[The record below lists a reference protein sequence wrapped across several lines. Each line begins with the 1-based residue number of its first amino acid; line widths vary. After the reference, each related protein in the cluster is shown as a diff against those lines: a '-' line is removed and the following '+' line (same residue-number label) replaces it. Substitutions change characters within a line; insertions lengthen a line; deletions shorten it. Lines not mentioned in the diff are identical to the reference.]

1 MASRKPNTG
10 IAAHGAPPAVRRSAP
25 PARADQS
32 RALLEGQS
40 TILQLVA
47 QGAPLPDVLCGVARL
62 VEQHAP
68 SARCAVA
75 LFDREGRRL
84 RHVQGPHVPRKLLDA
99 VSAVAPESAAAPWA
113 AAIAGRR
120 PTMIADLAVAAT
132 AAELRQSAIAAG
144 FGACLACPIGGEG
157 DRLLG
162 MFILFYSG
170 ADAAQAEDQMVVGLL
185 SPVVRIAV
193 DLDQRLQALHS
204 ADERFTSLAASIPG
218 VVYQRLVT
226 PEGHIRYTYISE
238 GVRDLFGVAPEEV
251 LADPQALFNRHDP
264 SYAATFRERLL
275 SASRTLEMWDVEAT
289 IISRDGK
296 QKHTHAIA
304 RPHQQRDGSVLWNG
318 VILDQTRIKKA
329 EMAATAAEART
340 REAIIESLPQGL
352 TLFDADDGLTVC
364 NSAFLKL
371 YPGLEGVA
379 VAGASYAAIIR
390 AEFEHESNA
399 GTQSVDERLQARLE
413 QHATRQYTVERQLTE
428 GRWILISER
437 RTADGGTV
445 ILHTDISPLK
455 RREEE
460 RAKLQDQLY
469 RAQKMEAMGRL
480 AGGIAHDFN
489 NLLAS
494 ILGNASFLVE
504 DLPADS
510 ETWDFAEQIRTA
522 GERAKHLVQQIL
534 AFSRQQESEQT
545 NIDPESIVNET
556 VQLMRAALP
565 KSISLNLR
573 LRSGKVTIRGN
584 PTQLVQVLVNL
595 CVNARDA
602 IGNQHGSIDLETDL
616 VGPQDESAED
626 RSRARLQVNSGA
638 PRDGRQHL
646 ATAPLQPG
654 TPYLCIKVRD
664 TGCGMDA
671 RTMERMFEPFFTTK
685 EVGKGT
691 GLGLAAVHGIVSA
704 HGGVVAA
711 TSKPGH
717 GTTFDIFIPTIAAEP
732 SSGEADAVEDKP
744 CGSES
749 ILIVDD
755 EPQVSSMLA
764 KMLGRIGYKVDCFNS
779 APEAI
784 EAFKREPGSWSLVIT
799 DQTMPQMTGLEL
811 AKRILAQSPNLP
823 VILCSGYTDSVS
835 AEMVIAAGIKAF
847 LTKPVDHASLA
858 RMIREL
864 LGTRPASSP
873 AHGVRQPVANVP
885 RAADMAP

>member
-10 IAAHGAPPAVRRSAP
+10 TAAHGAPPAVRRSPP
-25 PARADQS
+25 PADADQS

-47 QGAPLPDVLCGVARL
+47 GGAPLPDVLCGIARL

-68 SARCAVA
+68 AARCAIA

-84 RHVQGPHVPRKLLDA
+84 RHVQGPHVPRELLDA
-99 VSAVAPESAAAPWA
+99 VSMVAPEAAAPWA
-113 AAIAGRR
+113 AAIVDRR
-120 PTMIADLAVAAT
+120 LTMIADLSVTA

-144 FGACLACPIGGEG
+144 FGACLACPICGEG

-170 ADAAQAEDQMVVGLL
+170 ADAAQVDDQLVVGLL

-193 DLDQRLQALHS
+193 DLEQRLQALHS

-226 PEGHIRYTYISE
+226 PEGRIRYTYISE

-371 YPGLEGVA
+371 YPRLERVA

-390 AEFEHESNA
+390 AEFEHENNT
-399 GTQSVDERLQARLE
+399 GLQSVDERLQARLE
-413 QHATRQYTVERQLTE
+413 QRATRQHTVERQLTD

-494 ILGNASFLVE
+494 ILGNATFLVE
-504 DLPADS
+504 DLPAGS

-545 NIDPESIVNET
+545 NIDPETIINET
-556 VQLMRAALP
+556 AQLMRAALP

-602 IGNQHGSIDLETDL
+602 IGDQHGSIDLETDL
-616 VGPQDESAED
+616 VAPQDESAEG
-626 RSRARLQVNSGA
+626 RSRAGLQVNSA
-638 PRDGRQHL
+638 RRDAQHL
-646 ATAPLQPG
+646 ATAPLKPG
-654 TPYLCIKVRD
+654 TQYLCIKVRD
-664 TGCGMDA
+664 TGSGMDA

-691 GLGLAAVHGIVSA
+691 GLGLAAVHGIMSG

-711 TSKPGH
+711 TSKVGH

-732 SSGEADAVEDKP
+732 TSGEAAAVEDKP

-764 KMLGRIGYKVDCFNS
+764 RMLGRIGYKVDCFNS

-784 EAFKREPGSWSLVIT
+784 EAFKRAPHSWSLVIT
-799 DQTMPQMTGLEL
+799 DQTMPQMTGIEL

-835 AEMVIAAGIKAF
+835 AEMVTAAGITAF

-864 LGTRPASSP
+864 LGTRPTSSP
-873 AHGVRQPVANVP
+873 ARGVRQPVANIP
-885 RAADMAP
+885 RAADRAP

>member
-1 MASRKPNTG
+1 
-10 IAAHGAPPAVRRSAP
+10 
-25 PARADQS
+25 
-32 RALLEGQS
+32 
-40 TILQLVA
+40 
-47 QGAPLPDVLCGVARL
+47 
-62 VEQHAP
+62 
-68 SARCAVA
+68 
-75 LFDREGRRL
+75 
-84 RHVQGPHVPRKLLDA
+84 
-99 VSAVAPESAAAPWA
+99 
-113 AAIAGRR
+113 
-120 PTMIADLAVAAT
+120 MIADLSGDAT
-132 AAELRQSAIAAG
+132 AAELRQGALAAG
-144 FGACLACPIGGEG
+144 LRACLAHPICGEG

-162 MFILFYSG
+162 MFMLFYPG
-170 ADAAQAEDQMVVGLL
+170 ADAAQPDDQVIVELL
-185 SPVVRIAV
+185 SPVMRIAV

-226 PEGHIRYTYISE
+226 PEGNIRYTYISE

-251 LADPQALFNRHDP
+251 LTDPQALFNRHDP

-275 SASRTLEMWDVEAT
+275 SASRSLEMWDVEAT

-318 VILDQTRIKKA
+318 LILDQTRIKKA
-329 EMAATAAEART
+329 ELAATAAEART

-364 NSAFLKL
+364 NSAYLKL
-371 YPGLEGVA
+371 YPRLEGIA
-379 VAGASYAAIIR
+379 VAGAGYAAVIR
-390 AEFEHESNA
+390 AEFEHETGGSL
-399 GTQSVDERLQARLE
+399 SVDERLQARVDQRRSP
-413 QHATRQYTVERQLTE
+413 QHTIERQLAD

-445 ILHTDISPLK
+445 ILHTDISTLK

-460 RAKLQDQLY
+460 RSKLQDQLY

-494 ILGNASFLVE
+494 ILGNATFLIE
-504 DLPADS
+504 DLPAGS

-545 NIDPESIVNET
+545 NIDPESIVDET

-565 KSISLNLR
+565 KSISLNLHR
-573 LRSGKVTIRGN
+573 RSDKVTIRGN
-584 PTQLVQVLVNL
+584 STQLVQVLVNL

-602 IGNQHGSIDLETDL
+602 IGNQHGSIDIEADL
-616 VGPQDESAED
+616 VGPGDGSARDE
-626 RSRARLQVNSGA
+626 ARGM

-646 ATAPLQPG
+646 ATASLQPG
-654 TPYLCIKVRD
+654 VEYLRIKVRD

-711 TSKPGH
+711 TSRAGH
-717 GTTFDIFIPTIAAEP
+717 GTTFDIFIPTIAEP
-732 SSGEADAVEDKP
+732 ASHEADAVEDKP
-744 CGSES
+744 CGSEA

-784 EAFKREPGSWSLVIT
+784 EAFRRAPGTWSLVIT

-811 AKRILAQSPNLP
+811 ARRILAQSPNLP

-835 AEMVIAAGIKAF
+835 SELVAAAGIKAF
-847 LTKPVDHASLA
+847 LTKPVDHANLA
-858 RMIREL
+858 RIIREL
-864 LGTRPASSP
+864 LG
-873 AHGVRQPVANVP
+873 
-885 RAADMAP
+885 

>member
-1 MASRKPNTG
+1 MASRKPHTG
-10 IAAHGAPPAVRRSAP
+10 TAAHGTPPAPRRSSP
-25 PARADQS
+25 PAQADQS
-32 RALLEGQS
+32 RIFLEGQS
-40 TILQLVA
+40 TILHMVA
-47 QGAPLPDVLCGVARL
+47 TGAPLPEVLCGIARL

-75 LFDREGRRL
+75 LFDRDGRRL
-84 RHVQGPHVPRKLLDA
+84 RHVQGPHIPRKLLDA
-99 VSAVAPESAAAPWA
+99 VSAVAPDSSAAPWA
-113 AAIAGRR
+113 AAVADRR
-120 PTMIADLAVAAT
+120 PTVIADLSVAAT
-132 AAELRQSAIAAG
+132 AAELRQSAIAGG
-144 FGACLACPIGGEG
+144 FLACLAYPISGEG

-162 MFILFYSG
+162 MFILFYAG
-170 ADAAQAEDQMVVGLL
+170 ADAAQPNDQMVVELL

-193 DLDQRLQALHS
+193 DLEQRLQALHS

-226 PEGHIRYTYISE
+226 PEGNIRYTYISE

-318 VILDQTRIKKA
+318 LILDQTRIKKA
-329 EMAATAAEART
+329 ELAAAAAEART

-364 NSAFLKL
+364 NSAYLKL
-371 YPGLEGVA
+371 YPRLEGVA
-379 VAGASYAAIIR
+379 VAGAGYAAVVR
-390 AEFEHESNA
+390 AEFEHESN
-399 GTQSVDERLQARLE
+399 GGSQSADERLQARLD
-413 QHATRQYTVERQLTE
+413 QRASRQYTVERQLID

-494 ILGNASFLVE
+494 ILGNATFLVE

-573 LRSGKVTIRGN
+573 LRAGKVTIRGN
-584 PTQLVQVLVNL
+584 PTQLVQVFVNL

-616 VGPQDESAED
+616 VRPGEA
-626 RSRARLQVNSGA
+626 SRGTPPASTA

-654 TPYLCIKVRD
+654 MQYLCIKVRD

-711 TSKPGH
+711 TSKPGQ

-732 SSGEADAVEDKP
+732 ASREADAVEEKP
-744 CGSES
+744 CGSEA

-784 EAFKREPGSWSLVIT
+784 EAFKRAPGNWSLVIT

-811 AKRILAQSPNLP
+811 AKRILAQSPSLP

-835 AEMVIAAGIKAF
+835 NDMVAAAGIKAF

-864 LGTRPASSP
+864 IGTRTALSP
-873 AHGVRQPVANVP
+873 ARSTQQP
-885 RAADMAP
+885 AATAPGTADRTP

>member
-10 IAAHGAPPAVRRSAP
+10 SAAHRAPPAVRRSPP
-25 PARADQS
+25 PAHADQS
-32 RALLEGQS
+32 RALLEGHS

-47 QGAPLPDVLCGVARL
+47 RGAPLPDVLCGIARL

-68 SARCAVA
+68 AARCAVA

-99 VSAVAPESAAAPWA
+99 VSAVAPESAVAPWA
-113 AAIAGRR
+113 AAIAARR
-120 PTMIADLAVAAT
+120 PTMISDLSDAAT
-132 AAELRQSAIAAG
+132 AVELRQSAIAAG
-144 FGACLACPIGGEG
+144 FGACLACPVSGEG
-157 DRLLG
+157 DRLIG
-162 MFILFYSG
+162 MFMLFYSG
-170 ADAAQAEDQMVVGLL
+170 ADAAQSDDQMAVGLL

-193 DLDQRLQALHS
+193 DLDHRLQALHS

-226 PEGHIRYTYISE
+226 PEGRIRYTYISE

-318 VILDQTRIKKA
+318 IILDQTRIKKA
-329 EMAATAAEART
+329 ELAATAAEART

-352 TLFDADDGLTVC
+352 TLFDADDALTVC

-371 YPGLEGVA
+371 YPRLEGVA

-390 AEFEHESNA
+390 AEFEHENNVGIS
-399 GTQSVDERLQARLE
+399 SVDDRLQARLE
-413 QHATRQYTVERQLTE
+413 QRATRQYTIERQLTD

-437 RTADGGTV
+437 RTGDGGTV

-455 RREEE
+455 WREEE

-573 LRSGKVTIRGN
+573 LRSCKVTIRGN

-602 IGNQHGSIDLETDL
+602 IGNQHGSIDLETGL
-616 VGPQDESAED
+616 VGPQDGSAED
-626 RSRARLQVNSGA
+626 RSRPRLQGNSP
-638 PRDGRQHL
+638 PRDAQHL

-654 TPYLCIKVRD
+654 TQYLCIKVRD
-664 TGCGMDA
+664 TGSGMDV

-685 EVGKGT
+685 EIGKGT

-732 SSGEADAVEDKP
+732 TSGEADAVDDKP

-784 EAFKREPGSWSLVIT
+784 EAFRRAPHSWSLVIT

-823 VILCSGYTDSVS
+823 VILCSGYTDSVP
-835 AEMVIAAGIKAF
+835 AEMVTAAGIKAF

-858 RMIREL
+858 RTIREL
-864 LGTRPASSP
+864 LGTRPMSSP
-873 AHGVRQPVANVP
+873 ARGERQPIAKVP
-885 RAADMAP
+885 RAADRAP

>member
-1 MASRKPNTG
+1 MASRKPKTG
-10 IAAHGAPPAVRRSAP
+10 TAAHGAPPALPLSPP
-25 PARADQS
+25 PAHADPS
-32 RALLEGQS
+32 RRFLEGQS
-40 TILQLVA
+40 IVLQQVA
-47 QGAPLPDVLCGVARL
+47 AGAPLPDVLCGISRL
-62 VEQHAP
+62 VEQQAP
-68 SARCAVA
+68 KARCAVA
-75 LFDREGRRL
+75 LFDRDGRSL
-84 RHVQGPHVPRKLLDA
+84 RHVKGPHIARKLLDA
-99 VSAVAPESAAAPWA
+99 VSAVAPDSAGAPWA
-113 AAIAGRR
+113 RAIAERR
-120 PTMIADLAVAAT
+120 PRMIADLSDAAM
-132 AAELRQSAIAAG
+132 APALRQGASAAG
-144 FGACLACPIGGEG
+144 FRACLAHPVSGEG

-162 MFILFYSG
+162 MFMLFYPDAG
-170 ADAAQAEDQMVVGLL
+170 AAEPDDQVVIELL
-185 SPVVRIAV
+185 SPVVRVAV

-204 ADERFTSLAASIPG
+204 ADERFSSLAASIPG

-226 PEGHIRYTYISE
+226 PEGQIRYTYISE
-238 GVRDLFGVAPEEV
+238 GVRDLFGVSPDEV

-318 VILDQTRIKKA
+318 LILDQTRIKKA
-329 EMAATAAEART
+329 ELAATAAEART

-364 NSAFLKL
+364 NSAYLKL
-371 YPGLEGVA
+371 YPQVEGVA
-379 VAGASYAAIIR
+379 VAGADYAKVIR
-390 AEFEHESNA
+390 AEFEHESA
-399 GTQSVDERLQARLE
+399 GGLPIDERLQARVE
-413 QHATRQYTVERQLTE
+413 QRRSRQHAIERQLAD

-445 ILHTDISPLK
+445 ILHTDISTLK

-460 RAKLQDQLY
+460 RSKLQDQLY

-494 ILGNASFLVE
+494 ILGNAAFLVE

-573 LRSGKVTIRGN
+573 LRSDKVTIRGN

-602 IGNQHGSIDLETDL
+602 IGNQHGSIDIETDL
-616 VGPQDESAED
+616 VGPGTGSAGD
-626 RSRARLQVNSGA
+626 DVRGMLH
-638 PRDGRQHL
+638 DRQHL

-654 TPYLCIKVRD
+654 VQYLCIKVRD

-704 HGGVVAA
+704 HGGVVVA
-711 TSKPGH
+711 TSRPGH
-717 GTTFDIFIPTIAAEP
+717 GTSFGIFIPTIAEP
-732 SSGEADAVEDKP
+732 ASVEADAIEDKP
-744 CGSES
+744 FGSEA

-755 EPQVSSMLA
+755 ERQVSSMLA
-764 KMLGRIGYKVDCFNS
+764 KMLGRIGYMVDCFNS

-784 EAFKREPGSWSLVIT
+784 EAFKREPGKWSLVIT

-835 AEMVIAAGIKAF
+835 NDMVAAAGIKAF
-847 LTKPVDHASLA
+847 LTKPVDHANLA

-864 LGTRPASSP
+864 LGTRAASSP
-873 AHGVRQPVANVP
+873 ARGGRQATAVAA
-885 RAADMAP
+885 RADRAR

>member
-1 MASRKPNTG
+1 MASRKPNKGT
-10 IAAHGAPPAVRRSAP
+10 AAHGAPPALLRSPP
-25 PARADQS
+25 PAPADRS
-32 RALLEGQS
+32 RHFLDGQS
-40 TILQLVA
+40 TILQQVA
-47 QGAPLPDVLCGVARL
+47 AGASLPDVLCAVSRL
-62 VEQHAP
+62 VEQQSP
-68 SARCAVA
+68 TARCAVA
-75 LFDREGRRL
+75 LFDRDGRSL
-84 RHVQGPHVPRKLLDA
+84 RHVQGPHVARTLLDA
-99 VSAVAPESAAAPWA
+99 MSAIGPDWAGCPWA
-113 AAIAGRR
+113 TAIAERR
-120 PTMIADLAVAAT
+120 PCLIADLSDAAM
-132 AAELRQSAIAAG
+132 AAELRRAAAAAG
-144 FGACLACPIGGEG
+144 FGACLVHPIPGEG
-157 DRLLG
+157 DRLIG
-162 MFILFYSG
+162 MFMLFY
-170 ADAAQAEDQMVVGLL
+170 AAAAAAAPDDRVIVELL

-193 DLDQRLQALHS
+193 DLDLRLQALHS

-226 PEGHIRYTYISE
+226 PEGNIRYTYISE

-275 SASRTLEMWDVEAT
+275 SASRSLEMWDVEAT

-318 VILDQTRIKKA
+318 LILDQTRIKKA
-329 EMAATAAEART
+329 ELAAIAVEGRT

-352 TLFDADDGLTVC
+352 TLFDADDALTVC
-364 NSAFLKL
+364 NSAYLKL
-371 YPGLEGVA
+371 YPGIESVA
-379 VAGASYAAIIR
+379 VAGAGYASVIR
-390 AEFEHESNA
+390 AEFAHES
-399 GTQSVDERLQARLE
+399 GGGSSIDERLKARLE
-413 QHATRQYTVERQLTE
+413 QRSGRQHTIERQLSD

-445 ILHTDISPLK
+445 ILHTDISTLK

-460 RAKLQDQLY
+460 RSKLQDQLY

-494 ILGNASFLVE
+494 ILGNAAFLIE
-504 DLPADS
+504 DLPAGS
-510 ETWDFAEQIRTA
+510 ETSDFAEQIRTA

-534 AFSRQQESEQT
+534 AFSRQQETEHT

-573 LRSGKVTIRGN
+573 LRSDKVTIRGN

-602 IGNQHGSIDLETDL
+602 IGNQHGSIDIETDL
-616 VGPQDESAED
+616 VGPGASTAAED
-626 RSRARLQVNSGA
+626 ARGM
-638 PRDGRQHL
+638 PHDRQHL
-646 ATAPLQPG
+646 ATAPLQPNVQ
-654 TPYLCIKVRD
+654 YLCIKVRD

-711 TSKPGH
+711 TSRPGH
-717 GTTFDIFIPTIAAEP
+717 GTSFGIFLPTIA
-732 SSGEADAVEDKP
+732 EAAAVEAAAVEDKP
-744 CGSES
+744 CGSEA
-749 ILIVDD
+749 ILVVDD

-764 KMLGRIGYKVDCFNS
+764 RMLGRIGYRVDCFNS

-784 EAFKREPGSWSLVIT
+784 EAFTREPGKWSLVIT
-799 DQTMPQMTGLEL
+799 DQTMPQLTGLEL
-811 AKRILAQSPNLP
+811 AKRILAQSPGLP

-835 AEMVIAAGIKAF
+835 NDMVVAAGIKAF
-847 LTKPVDHASLA
+847 LAKPVDHANLA
-858 RMIREL
+858 RLIREL
-864 LGTRPASSP
+864 LGARAASSLARGGRPATTAAAP
-873 AHGVRQPVANVP
+873 ASDTDARSA
-885 RAADMAP
+885 

>member
-10 IAAHGAPPAVRRSAP
+10 TAAHGAPPTMRRSSP
-25 PARADQS
+25 PAQADHS
-32 RALLEGQS
+32 RALLEGQN
-40 TILQLVA
+40 TILELVA
-47 QGAPLPDVLCGVARL
+47 EGAPLPDVLCAIARL
-62 VEQHAP
+62 VEEHAP

-84 RHVQGPHVPRKLLDA
+84 RHVQGPHLPRNLIDA
-99 VSAVAPESAAAPWA
+99 VTAVAPELAAAPWG
-113 AAIAGRR
+113 AAIAERR
-120 PTMIADLAVAAT
+120 PTLIADLALAAT
-132 AAELRQSAIAAG
+132 AAELRQSATAAG
-144 FGACLACPIGGEG
+144 LRACLAYPVSGEG
-157 DRLLG
+157 GRLLG
-162 MFILFYSG
+162 MFILFYPDAG
-170 ADAAQAEDQMVVGLL
+170 AARADDRMIVGLL

-238 GVRDLFGVAPEEV
+238 GVRDLFGVEPEEV

-275 SASRTLEMWDVEAT
+275 SASRTLEMWDVQAT

-318 VILDQTRIKKA
+318 LILDQTRTKKA
-329 EMAATAAEART
+329 EIAAAATEART

-352 TLFDADDGLTVC
+352 TLFDADDALMIC

-371 YPGLEGVA
+371 YPRLEGVA
-379 VAGASYAAIIR
+379 VAGASYTAIIR
-390 AEFEHESNA
+390 AEFEHESYS
-399 GTQSVDERLQARLE
+399 GTQSTDERLRARLD
-413 QHATRQYTVERQLTE
+413 QRANRQYALERQLSD

-494 ILGNASFLVE
+494 ILGNATFLVE
-504 DLPADS
+504 DLPAHS

-565 KSISLNLR
+565 KSINLNLR

-584 PTQLVQVLVNL
+584 PTQMVQVLVNL

-616 VGPQDESAED
+616 IQPRRGSPANHPG
-626 RSRARLQVNSGA
+626 ARLQGKGGA
-638 PRDGRQHL
+638 SQDGWQHL

-654 TPYLCIKVRD
+654 IPYLCIKVRD

-671 RTMERMFEPFFTTK
+671 GTMEKMFEPFFTTK

-704 HGGVVAA
+704 HGGVVAV
-711 TSKPGH
+711 TSKPARA
-717 GTTFDIFIPTIAAEP
+717 PP
-732 SSGEADAVEDKP
+732 ST
-744 CGSES
+744 
-749 ILIVDD
+749 
-755 EPQVSSMLA
+755 SSS
-764 KMLGRIGYKVDCFNS
+764 R
-779 APEAI
+779 P
-784 EAFKREPGSWSLVIT
+784 SL
-799 DQTMPQMTGLEL
+799 
-811 AKRILAQSPNLP
+811 
-823 VILCSGYTDSVS
+823 
-835 AEMVIAAGIKAF
+835 
-847 LTKPVDHASLA
+847 
-858 RMIREL
+858 
-864 LGTRPASSP
+864 
-873 AHGVRQPVANVP
+873 P
-885 RAADMAP
+885 RRR